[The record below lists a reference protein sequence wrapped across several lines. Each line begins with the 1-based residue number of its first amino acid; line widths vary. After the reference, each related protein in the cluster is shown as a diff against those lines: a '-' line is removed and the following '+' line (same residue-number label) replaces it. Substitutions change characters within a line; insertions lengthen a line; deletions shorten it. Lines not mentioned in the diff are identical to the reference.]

1 MMPSNLDRFLL
12 HLDTQARQ
20 SGYCTIRHAGLLR
33 MQLESLGSGDWGLLC
48 FNALVSPLPEH
59 DRKRVIERIT
69 WRQVVGAGLPPSEIP
84 DELIAEI
91 AGDLSEAIDQMRDD
105 LRGGHWDQWLRM
117 RERAVRAE
125 ITERAR
131 RAA

>member
-1 MMPSNLDRFLL
+1 MNHYTRFIA
-12 HLDTQARQ
+12 HIDTDARQ

-33 MQLESLGSGDWGLLC
+33 FQLENAAPGDWGLLC
-48 FNALVSPLPEH
+48 FNALVSPLPEL
-59 DRKRVIERIT
+59 DRKRVIDRIT

-84 DELIAEI
+84 DDLIAEI
-91 AGDLSEAIDQMRDD
+91 AGDLSEAIDQLRDD

-125 ITERAR
+125 ITERAKG

>member
-1 MMPSNLDRFLL
+1 MNHYTRFIA
-12 HLDTQARQ
+12 HIDTDARAH
-20 SGYCTIRHAGLLR
+20 GYCTIRHAGLLR
-33 MQLESLGSGDWGLLC
+33 MQLEGMTSGDWGLLC
-48 FNALVSPLPEH
+48 FNALVPPLPEA
-59 DRKRVIERIT
+59 DRKRVVDRIT

-84 DELIAEI
+84 NELIAEI
-91 AGDLSEAIDQMRDD
+91 AGDLSEAIDQLRDD

-125 ITERAR
+125 ITERAKG